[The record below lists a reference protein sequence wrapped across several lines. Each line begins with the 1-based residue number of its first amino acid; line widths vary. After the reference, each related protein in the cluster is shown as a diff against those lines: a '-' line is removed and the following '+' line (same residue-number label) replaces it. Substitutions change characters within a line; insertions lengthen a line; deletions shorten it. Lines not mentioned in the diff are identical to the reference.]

1 MTTERKPIMDE
12 DLARIELDLSALDP
26 DAAEYHW
33 IAAAHVRRLLKA
45 LPALVAEVR
54 ELRQALVLALREAPD
69 MAGCCEDCDA
79 VMERRR
85 AALAPF
91 AHLGGEP

>member
-1 MTTERKPIMDE
+1 MSDTRWNIGRQSHDAW
-12 DLARIELDLSALDP
+12 LAW
-26 DAAEYHW
+26 HGC
-33 IAAAHVRRLLKA
+33 RRLG
-45 LPALVAEVR
+45 LPADKLEAPVW
-54 ELRQALVLALREAPD
+54 ALVLALREAPD
-69 MAGCCEDCDA
+69 MAGCCEECDA